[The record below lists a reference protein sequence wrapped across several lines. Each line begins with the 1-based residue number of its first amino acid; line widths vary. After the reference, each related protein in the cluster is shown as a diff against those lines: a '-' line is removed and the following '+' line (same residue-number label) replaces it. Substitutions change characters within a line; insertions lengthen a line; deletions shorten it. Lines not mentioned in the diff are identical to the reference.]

1 MSRPPMSPN
10 LSNTQQQ
17 TRNSSRIMG
26 RGGGR
31 PAVPHPTAVEE
42 YDGSVDTSVAGEAS
56 SVHSEVP
63 EAPLTTG
70 LVSLSIHEALTFDG
84 VELALHPD
92 VFVSVPSTTKPDA
105 GIHDDVTK
113 SPGTS
118 EQMQTKQYNR
128 IRPGDLVEIRVW
140 TLRPGAKVDSNT
152 NTSSSNTSSAL
163 KANSTIT
170 GGSNYHSRNP
180 SLITLSSILSPGGV
194 QGVHASR
201 GSGMYVG
208 NTPLLNTPLSL
219 TSPGDNVSNVTTSI
233 PPPLPSVIGGNG
245 PSPTARSGASF
256 QCAEIEDR
264 RSSNNLSELQG
275 ENIIGNSR
283 QNEQVLKNTPSTS
296 NLSSMAS
303 TLLTGV
309 TIADSLVPSVPLL
322 SQNNMPSF
330 STVETDSLQAHSRDS
345 SLITNSSAMHVSSH
359 VHITALPIAIGC
371 HKLSLNI
378 SCGVTEQRQFPHVS

>member
-10 LSNTQQQ
+10 PSNTLQQ

-31 PAVPHPTAVEE
+31 PAAPHPNAVEE
-42 YDGSVDTSVAGEAS
+42 YDGSVDTSVAGETS

-63 EAPLTTG
+63 EVPLSTG

-92 VFVSVPSTTKPDA
+92 VFVSVPSTTKLDA
-105 GIHDDVTK
+105 GIHDDGTK

-118 EQMQTKQYNR
+118 EQVQTKQHNR

-152 NTSSSNTSSAL
+152 KTSSSNTSSAL

-201 GSGMYVG
+201 GSGMYLG

-219 TSPGDNVSNVTTSI
+219 TSPGDNVSNDTTSI
-233 PPPLPSVIGGNG
+233 PPPLPSIIGGNG

-256 QCAEIEDR
+256 QYTEIEDR
-264 RSSNNLSELQG
+264 GSSNNLSDLQG
-275 ENIIGNSR
+275 ENIIDNFR

-309 TIADSLVPSVPLL
+309 TIPDSLVPSVPLL

-330 STVETDSLQAHSRDS
+330 STVETDSLQGHSRDS

-359 VHITALPIAIGC
+359 VHITSLPITIGC
-371 HKLSLNI
+371 HKISLNI
-378 SCGVTEQRQFPHVS
+378 SCGVTEQRQLSHVS